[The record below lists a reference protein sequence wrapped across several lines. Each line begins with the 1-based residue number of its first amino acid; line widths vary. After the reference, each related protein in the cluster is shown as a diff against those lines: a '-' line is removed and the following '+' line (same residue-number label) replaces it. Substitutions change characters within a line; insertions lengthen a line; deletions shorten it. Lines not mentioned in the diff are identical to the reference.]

1 MLDSDPPAV
10 SNDGSDDESAEPSAE
25 AVESRANL
33 LPEEAAAG
41 SDDPK
46 RQAEVILEES
56 NERVLAGGERD
67 AAVERRTSADTVE
80 PPDLP

>member
-1 MLDSDPPAV
+1 MPDPDLPGMSA
-10 SNDGSDDESAEPSAE
+10 DESPEPSE
-25 AVESRANL
+25 ESVESRAHL

-56 NERVLAGGERD
+56 TERVLSGGDRS

-80 PPDLP
+80 PPDLA

>member
-1 MLDSDPPAV
+1 MPDPDAPRL
-10 SNDGSDDESAEPSAE
+10 SDDESPEPSAE
-25 AVESRANL
+25 SVESRANL

-56 NERVLAGGERD
+56 TERVLGGGDRD

-80 PPDLP
+80 PPDLA

>member
-1 MLDSDPPAV
+1 MADPDVPGIPA
-10 SNDGSDDESAEPSAE
+10 DESPEPSE
-25 AVESRANL
+25 ESVESRAHL
-33 LPEEAAAG
+33 SPEEAAAG

-56 NERVLAGGERD
+56 TARVLSGGEGS

-80 PPDLP
+80 PPD